1 MIDRWSVRP
10 KYPFAYLHLILCKGL
25 FRDNGEI
32 MINASED
39 RRALTDDSL
48 NKCQVSVIFQNKEMS
63 INAHTTFISRP
74 RPFSCMSRCAKK
86 NEEFYAKGINEE
98 KCFSKR

>member
-25 FRDNGEI
+25 FRDNAGI
-32 MINASED
+32 MITASEHH
-39 RRALTDDSL
+39 RALTDDSL

-74 RPFSCMSRCAKK
+74 CPYTWHVEMHKK
-86 NEEFYAKGINEE
+86 E
-98 KCFSKR
+98 